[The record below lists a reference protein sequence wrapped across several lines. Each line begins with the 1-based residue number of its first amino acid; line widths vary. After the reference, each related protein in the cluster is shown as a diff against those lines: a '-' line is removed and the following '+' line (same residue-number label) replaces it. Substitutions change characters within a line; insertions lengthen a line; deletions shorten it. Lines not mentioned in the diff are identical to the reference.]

1 MTSNNDCGKTFIDLA
16 NIFSFL
22 NIFRWLSKSK
32 AGSSQQHKPSTRRRG
47 GPKRAPASANAGGE
61 QCAPLEFLTKEDRRN
76 RDVAKGETR
85 LANDDPE
92 NDGTMQRWV

>member
-32 AGSSQQHKPSTRRRG
+32 AGSSQEHKPSTWRRG
-47 GPKRAPASANAGGE
+47 GPQRAPASANAGGE
-61 QCAPLEFLTKEDRRN
+61 QSPTD
-76 RDVAKGETR
+76 
-85 LANDDPE
+85 NDDPE
-92 NDGTMQRWV
+92 NGTMQRWV

>member
-1 MTSNNDCGKTFIDLA
+1 MIASWRVATYISYFQNLTSNNDCGKTFIDLA

-22 NIFRWLSKSK
+22 NIFRWLTKSK

-47 GPKRAPASANAGGE
+47 GPKTANDDPENDG
-61 QCAPLEFLTKEDRRN
+61 
-76 RDVAKGETR
+76 
-85 LANDDPE
+85 ANDDPE